1 MKRVLTAVV
10 LIPLVLLLVFRA
22 PLWLFTSVVGI
33 IALLA
38 AHEYLNLVAAHGIEP
53 FRKIVFLAI
62 LLWFLPY
69 SSLTDPEIAAAG
81 QQVTAVLPVAL
92 AMVLLAAALRRPS
105 LSSGVP
111 AAGASYLAFPYIAST
126 LGALVILRA
135 FSFGGY
141 LVLILLLIVWSGDT
155 AAYYVGRAIGKH
167 KLAPRISPGK
177 TWEGTL
183 ASLAAS
189 VAVGFALLWYAQPVH
204 AFLARIR
211 LAPGGTPHQLDFDEI
226 WRALLVAAGINL
238 AAQFGDLVE
247 SMIKRGAQVK
257 DSGRLLP
264 GHGGLLD
271 RIDAL
276 LFAAPVLWYFAG
288 TRFIYLQ

>member
-10 LIPLVLLLVFRA
+10 LIPIVLLLVFRA
-22 PLWLFTSVVGI
+22 PLWLFTAVVGMV
-33 IALLA
+33 ALVA

-53 FRKIVFLAI
+53 FRMVVYLAI
-62 LLWFLPY
+62 VLWFFPY
-69 SSLTDPEIAAAG
+69 SSFTDPDIAAAG

-92 AMVLLAAALRRPS
+92 AMALLAAALRRPS
-105 LSSGVP
+105 LASGVP

-126 LGALVILRA
+126 LGALVFLRVFA
-135 FSFGGY
+135 FGGY

-183 ASLAAS
+183 ASLVAS
-189 VAVGFALLWYAQPVH
+189 VAVGLALLWYAQPVYG
-204 AFLARIR
+204 FLSGIR
-211 LAPGGTPHQLDFDEI
+211 LASGGTPRLLEFDEI
-226 WRALLVAAGINL
+226 WRVILVAACINV